1 MNPVTTMSQIL
12 KVGEFLLSGMSAL
25 RLLVPE
31 FLDVILFDLE
41 LLKKITPHTESC
53 MVSNDH

>member
-1 MNPVTTMSQIL
+1 MGTRFPL
-12 KVGEFLLSGMSAL
+12 LLSGMSAL

>member
-1 MNPVTTMSQIL
+1 MGTRFPL
-12 KVGEFLLSGMSAL
+12 LLSGMSAL

-53 MVSNDH
+53 TVSNDH